1 MRGRRGAPSLPP
13 VLILAPVTSL
23 PGGASVEVW
32 SRVGLERLVQS
43 RPRLL
48 YL

>member
-32 SRVGLERLVQS
+32 SRVGLGRIVQS
-43 RPRLL
+43 RPKLL